1 MWGWVLRSRL
11 DQGGAQI
18 GLDPL
23 CHLPVPFLNLDPKFA
38 VVLLLTPKRS
48 KISSSNGR
56 FLQLSA

>member
-11 DQGGAQI
+11 DQGGTQV

-23 CHLPVPFLNLDPKFA
+23 CHKPVPFLNFDLKCA
-38 VVLLLTPKRS
+38 VLFLTPKCS

-56 FLQLSA
+56 FLELSA